1 MRRAMS
7 KIPTAIALIL
17 VITVGSAS
25 SALAATTIKIATV
38 APDGSTWMKLMDEL
52 KANVKEKT
60 DGRVKLRF
68 YPGGI
73 QGDENVVL
81 RKMMTGQL
89 HGAGLTGVGLGELA
103 SELRVLE
110 LPLLFSTQE
119 EVETV
124 HAKLDP
130 EFEKILAK
138 KGYTLLGWAEVG
150 FIYLFSKKPVRNGED
165 LKRLKVW
172 LWEGDPL
179 AEAFLDELQVSPV
192 PLAVT
197 DVMTGLQTGLVEAVY
212 VSPLGAI
219 ALQWFTRVKYMTE
232 LPLTHALGAVVVK
245 SDALDRISAEDK
257 KTLLTCSREIFK
269 KLAKATEE
277 ENREAAEVLRER
289 GIEFVDPDPSARAE
303 FKTRGRKVWN
313 RLVGDLFDEAL
324 LNRVLDAVKD
334 ARATE
339 TSG

>member
-1 MRRAMS
+1 MRGIR
-7 KIPTAIALIL
+7 TALALIL
-17 VITVGSAS
+17 AIMIGSAG
-25 SALAATTIKIATV
+25 AAGAATVIKIATV
-38 APDGSTWMKLMDEL
+38 APEGSTWMKLMDEL
-52 KANVKEKT
+52 KANLKEKT
-60 DGRVKLRF
+60 EGRVKLRF

-73 QGDENVVL
+73 QGDEGVVL

-103 SELRVLE
+103 PELRVLE

-119 EVETV
+119 EVQTV
-124 HAKLDP
+124 HEKLDP
-130 EFEKILAK
+130 EFERILAR
-138 KGYTLLGWAEVG
+138 KGFTLLGWSEVG
-150 FIYLFSKKPVRNGED
+150 FIYLFSKKPVRNGDD

-179 AEAFLDELQVSPV
+179 AEAFLDELEVSPV

-245 SDALDRISAEDK
+245 TEALNRLSPEDK
-257 KTLLTCSREIFK
+257 KTLMTCSREIFR
-269 KLAKATEE
+269 KLAKATQE
-277 ENREAAEVLRER
+277 ENRQAAEVLKER
-289 GIEFVDPDPSARAE
+289 GIEFVNPDPTVQDE
-303 FKTRGRKVWN
+303 FQTRGRRVWN
-313 RLVGDLFDEAL
+313 RLTDELFDEAL
-324 LNRVLDAVKD
+324 LNRVLDAVED

>member
-1 MRRAMS
+1 MRGIGTAMAS
-7 KIPTAIALIL
+7 LIL
-17 VITVGSAS
+17 TIMVGSAS
-25 SALAATTIKIATV
+25 TAGAATTIKIATV

-73 QGDENVVL
+73 QGDESVVL

-89 HGAGLTGVGLGELA
+89 QGAGLTGVGLGELA
-103 SELRVLE
+103 PDLRVLE

-119 EVETV
+119 EVRTV
-124 HAKLDP
+124 HEKLDP
-130 EFEKILAK
+130 VFEKILTD
-138 KGYTLLGWAEVG
+138 KGYTLLGWSEVG
-150 FIYLFSKKPVRNGED
+150 FIYLFSKKPVRNGDD

-179 AEAFLDELQVSPV
+179 AEAFLDELDVSPV

-212 VSPLGAI
+212 VSPLAAI
-219 ALQWFTRVKYMTE
+219 ALQWFTRVNYMTE

-245 SDALDRISAEDK
+245 SDALDRLSAEDK
-257 KTLLTCSREIFK
+257 ETLLTCSREIFR
-269 KLAKATEE
+269 KLARATEQ
-277 ENREAAEVLRER
+277 ENLEAAEVLKER
-289 GIEFVDPDPSARAE
+289 GIKFVEPDPAAQSDFRARGE
-303 FKTRGRKVWN
+303 KVWN
-313 RLVGDLFDEAL
+313 RLTGKLFDRAL
-324 LNRVLDAVKD
+324 LNRVLNAVKD
-334 ARATE
+334 ARAMS